1 MRTYTA
7 SELETRVRQYAD
19 VVHDTQHVT
28 SSEIYTRLS
37 VAFGELWDSFITTNP
52 AYYTK
57 FETWTGDGTTN
68 DFSVASDYYFTVGID
83 RQVSTGNYETLA
95 SVGIGE
101 RNIAPTTV
109 GTATYW
115 HPVYNTEAQGKIR
128 LLPTP
133 ASGQTYRHAY
143 VRSAPKITAGSDVI
157 DGLNGLEDGACLL
170 AAIGI
175 CIKQARRDTE
185 SSLQAQ
191 LNRFEERL
199 LRNVARRTPGR
210 VVDVYGADF
219 TTDPSDRRY
228 YPYGSGS

>member
-7 SELETRVRQYAD
+7 SELETRTRQYAD

-28 SSEIYTRLS
+28 TAEIYTRLS
-37 VAFGELWDSFITTNP
+37 VAFGELWDSFIATNP

-68 DFSVASDYYFTVGID
+68 DFSVATDYYYTVGID
-83 RQVSTGNYETLA
+83 RQVTTGNYAELI
-95 SVGIGE
+95 SLGIGE

-109 GTATYW
+109 GTAQYW

-133 ASGQTYRHAY
+133 ASGETYRHTY
-143 VRSAPKITAGSDVI
+143 VRSAPKITASTDVV
-157 DGLNGLEDGACLL
+157 DGHNGLEDGACIL

-175 CIKQARRDTE
+175 CIKQGRRDTE

-191 LNRFEERL
+191 LNRFEERMV
-199 LRNVARRTPGR
+199 RNVARRTPGR
-210 VVDVYGADF
+210 VVDVYE
-219 TTDPSDRRY
+219 TDLTPDLSDRRY
-228 YPYGSGS
+228 YPYRSGS